1 MLPQT
6 TQTTTATQTSM
17 EFHNYSLPPGV
28 HVVPNSLLDLRPD
41 SDIDHDLLQPP
52 PITNEKNVFFF
63 WHSGFTNMHPYT
75 RRNIRAWHRRFSKSG
90 WTIYV
95 LDRLPSSPLNVA
107 NFLDIHD
114 PGTFPKAFVNGT
126 IGGDYA
132 PQHTSDLV
140 RWPLLLKYGGVY
152 ADVGLMQIGDL
163 DKMWETTIANPDSKF
178 EVVSYNCGTVEDRSL
193 TNYFLV
199 AKKNNPFFERCH
211 RLFLH
216 LWAEDGGK
224 TSTEGMWCHP
234 LLNGVPLLGKEGKHT
249 FTEGDKTHGPEEVA
263 KMLSDYIAQGQV
275 MTQVMGLVDEET
287 GWNGPDYCVENIYA
301 MYYMTGSQ
309 LINEITAWDGQR
321 MWSLMCLSIPEDG
334 EEETEDQRLAR
345 TIVERCLKESFG
357 FKLAHGLILRVIG
370 ATLGSLWRKND
381 GSDYVPGTYAHWLRY
396 GIMNWCPDGDPM
408 KLYPRQDFKLIAPYK
423 TGPLLREK

>member
-1 MLPQT
+1 
-6 TQTTTATQTSM
+6 
-17 EFHNYSLPPGV
+17 
-28 HVVPNSLLDLRPD
+28 
-41 SDIDHDLLQPP
+41 
-52 PITNEKNVFFF
+52 
-63 WHSGFTNMHPYT
+63 MHPYT
-75 RRNIRAWHRRFSKSG
+75 KRNIRAWHRRFSKSG
-90 WTIYV
+90 WTIRV

-114 PGTFPKAFVNGT
+114 SGTFPRAFVDGK

-163 DKMWETTIANPDSKF
+163 DKMWNETIANPESKY
-178 EVVSYNCGTVEDRSL
+178 EVVSYNCGKVEDRSL
-193 TNYFLV
+193 TNYFWA
-199 AKKNNPFFERCH
+199 AKKNNPMFERCH

-224 TSTEGMWCHP
+224 TSTDGMWAHS
-234 LLNGVPLLGKEGKHT
+234 LLKGVPLLGNDGDLSFTEEGKTYAHM
-249 FTEGDKTHGPEEVA
+249 EVT

-275 MTQVMGLVDEET
+275 MTLVMGLVDEET
-287 GWNGPDYCVENIYA
+287 GWNGPEYCVEKIYA
-301 MYYMTGSQ
+301 MDYMVRSQ
-309 LINEITAWDGQR
+309 LINEITAWDGQK
-321 MWSLMCLSIPEDG
+321 MWSLMSLPLPKEG
-334 EEETEDQRLAR
+334 EEETEDQKLAR

-370 ATLGSLWRKND
+370 VTLGSLWRKHD

-396 GIMNWCPDGDPM
+396 GMVHWCAEGDPM
-408 KLYPRQDFKLIAPYK
+408 ELYPRQDFKLIAPYK
-423 TGPLLREK
+423 TGPLLRDE